1 MGSLAEQSSMHICM
15 LMHARQQKDK
25 DAQESDLQV
34 MVNRMANKDAACQ
47 DLSHHLLG
55 FRQTDSTILQVLRLY
70 ATDEG
75 PVICDLLLR
84 LHILI
89 HQHSAIIV
97 HHTDPASNKSRKL

>member
-1 MGSLAEQSSMHICM
+1 MTKMGQAT
-15 LMHARQQKDK
+15 
-25 DAQESDLQV
+25 DLQI
-34 MVNRMANKDAACQ
+34 MVNRMANKDAARQ

-55 FRQTDSTILQVLRLY
+55 FGQTDSTILQVLGLY

-89 HQHSAIIV
+89 YQHSTIIV
-97 HHTDPASNKSRKL
+97 HQANPASNKTKVTKAMTCS